1 MHPNY
6 LLTDFFNKQLLAL
19 KEKKI
24 EEYKQKSE
32 MIIDDLLGIS
42 KAELYTNDHFIS
54 NKEIYSLEAAF
65 SLLLEDM
72 PVQHIIGKTYF
83 YQDSFLTPPGVF
95 IPRPE
100 TELLIDCIRND
111 FKKMSKKTVL
121 DVGCGS
127 GCIGITIASI
137 YKNFEVIGIDIS
149 HKAIDVAN
157 QNSVNLKID
166 NIKIMKQDI
175 FKMKTRKFDIIVS
188 NPPYLDINEIPLL
201 DSVVKNHDPLD
212 ALTDKKDGI
221 QFYKYFINNISHLLN
236 EDGAMYFEIPKSKI
250 TNQIIDMID
259 NNSNIEGTF
268 FKDLEGNKRVIKVF
282 FRK

>member
-1 MHPNY
+1 MQPNY

-137 YKNFEVIGIDIS
+137 YKNFEVMGIDIS
-149 HKAIDVAN
+149 NKAIDVAN
-157 QNSVNLKID
+157 QNALHLKID

-175 FKMKTRKFDIIVS
+175 FKMKTKKFDIIVS
-188 NPPYLDINEIPLL
+188 NPPYISKEDPHLHQPELAKQPQIALVSGDDGLQDIRTIVGNASEYLNKTGMLLIEHGYNQANKVKQIFTDNKFNQIEQHKDINNKIR
-201 DSVVKNHDPLD
+201 VTVGVK
-212 ALTDKKDGI
+212 I
-221 QFYKYFINNISHLLN
+221 
-236 EDGAMYFEIPKSKI
+236 
-250 TNQIIDMID
+250 
-259 NNSNIEGTF
+259 
-268 FKDLEGNKRVIKVF
+268 
-282 FRK
+282 